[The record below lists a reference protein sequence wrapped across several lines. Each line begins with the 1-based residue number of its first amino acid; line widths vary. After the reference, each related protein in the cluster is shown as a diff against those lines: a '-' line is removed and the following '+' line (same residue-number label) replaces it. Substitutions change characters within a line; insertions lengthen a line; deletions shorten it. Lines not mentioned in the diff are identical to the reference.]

1 MTFTRTDADG
11 ALRLDAFTDQIVRDR
26 VSTPFRESLV
36 IFRLADIIRMT
47 CNLNDS
53 LFIFLEDHGY
63 AVQHIGKLGA
73 QFGASG
79 LESNVAWHI
88 ERDVI
93 ALARHRYAGSL
104 HLLAQIVF
112 LLVHVGTDAGPG

>member
-1 MTFTRTDADG
+1 MVFARTYADG
-11 ALRLDAFTDQIVRDR
+11 ALCLDPFCDQVVRYR
-26 VSTPFRESLV
+26 VSTPFGECLV
-36 IFRLADIIRMT
+36 IFRLANIVRMAG
-47 CNLNDS
+47 NLNDS

-93 ALARHRYAGSL
+93 ALARHGYAGSL
-104 HLLAQIVF
+104 HLLAQIIF